1 MKFLKFS
8 IGTIFILFVTFV
20 ISVVVALFTMGDPII
35 QGRPILWTIWYM
47 AALLIV
53 CMGLYDFSPLTNH
66 KVKQVLGW
74 GVLSGVL
81 VFASVKGYY
90 MYQDHLK
97 IEERGVELIDYQP
110 FTNSDRLAKL
120 NHPTSVSFVNGVPRL
135 DGATALYPMYASFV
149 EAVYPNSGTYDPYN
163 DQVSKVV
170 STTTPEAYSRLMN
183 NQTDLIFVAGPS
195 DRQLQVAKQ
204 KDVSLHMTPVGR
216 EAFVFFVH
224 EDNPVESLTMEQ
236 VRGIYAGN
244 IRNWK
249 EVGGDSKTIRAF
261 QRPEDSGSQTALQ
274 KMMGERKLMEAPVE
288 DVPEGM
294 GGIIQQASSYR
305 NHKNAIGFSFRYYAT
320 EMVNDHK
327 IKLLRIEGIEPTVKT
342 IQDGSYPLTSEFY
355 AVTTEEKAELYDAFL
370 AWLGSDDGQ
379 ALVEKTGYVRLK

>member
-8 IGTIFILFVTFV
+8 IGTIFILFITFV
-20 ISVVVALFTMGDPII
+20 ISVVVALFTMGEPIT

-66 KVKQVLGW
+66 KVKRVLGW
-74 GVLSGVL
+74 GALSGVI

-183 NQTDLIFVAGPS
+183 DQTDLIFVAGPS

-236 VRGIYAGN
+236 VRGIYAGD

-249 EVGGDSKTIRAF
+249 EVGGSSETIRAF

-355 AVTTEEKAELYDAFL
+355 AVTTEEKAEQYDAFL
-370 AWLGSDDGQ
+370 AWLGSEDGQ

>member
-53 CMGLYDFSPLTNH
+53 CMGLYDFSPLSNR
-66 KVKQVLGW
+66 KVKRVLGW

-183 NQTDLIFVAGPS
+183 DQTDLIFVAGPS

-236 VRGIYAGN
+236 VRGIYAGD

-249 EVGGDSKTIRAF
+249 EVGGNSETIRAF

-288 DVPEGM
+288 DVPQGM

-327 IKLLRIEGIEPTVKT
+327 VKLLRIDGVESTVKT

-355 AVTTEEKAELYDAFL
+355 AVTTEEKAEQYDAFL
-370 AWLGSDDGQ
+370 KWLGSEDGQ
-379 ALVEKTGYVRLK
+379 VLVEKTGYVRLK

>member
-8 IGTIFILFVTFV
+8 IGTIFILFVTFM
-20 ISVVVALFTMGDPII
+20 ISVVVALFTMEDPIT
-35 QGRPILWTIWYM
+35 QGRPILWTIWYI

-110 FTNSDRLAKL
+110 FTNSERLAKL
-120 NHPTSVSFVNGVPRL
+120 NHQTSVSFVNGVPRL

-183 NQTDLIFVAGPS
+183 DQTDLIFVAGPS

-204 KDVSLHMTPVGR
+204 KDVSLHMTPIGR

-236 VRGIYAGN
+236 VRGIYAGD

-249 EVGGDSKTIRAF
+249 EVGGNSETIRAF

-288 DVPEGM
+288 DVPQGM

-327 IKLLRIEGIEPTVKT
+327 VKLLRIDGIEPTVKT

-355 AVTTEEKAELYDAFL
+355 AVTTEEKAEQYDAFL
-370 AWLGSDDGQ
+370 KWLGSDDGQ
-379 ALVEKTGYVRLK
+379 ALVEKSGYVRLK